1 MPRSA
6 VSLLLAFAAA
16 FAAEASI
23 DEFAWQA
30 PIAARDEP
38 LQRVELPLEVVLALT
53 RDDLGDVA
61 VFNAAGKRLPHAVG
75 RTPGQRRELTMA
87 LPFHEFSRFQQQQAK
102 IVTAR
107 RQAREGDA
115 FAELETT
122 ETVPVQT
129 RQEEFL
135 IDLRADAD
143 APRFDRIEL
152 DWRHQPADQWLEL
165 SVLSGSA
172 IDELRMLNRRKR
184 LSNRDAGEPDW
195 RSLGEVPAGHRYL
208 LLSPATRVASFE
220 LLGATGHYTKT
231 EPPPTF
237 VHRVEVERI
246 DENGT
251 TFYRFDYPA
260 RVRAERLRLV
270 PGDPHSVIG
279 GDLYATW
286 QGADERRLIVRDFR
300 QHNIDSREV
309 RPSEPILLPQRRYDQ
324 FWITTNEPPAQLP
337 RVEFEYARYEVV
349 FLGDGEMPYRLAW
362 GNYASDGGSAELES
376 LLDGER
382 RDARERSVL
391 ASLGPAEIAGGA
403 ERLAAKP
410 RLPWQKWLLWALLI
424 AAAAVTGRMAFVLY
438 REMNPADSKST
449 GLRR

>member
-1 MPRSA
+1 MPRLA

-16 FAAEASI
+16 FAAKASI

-53 RDDLGDVA
+53 REDLADVA
-61 VFNAAGKRLPHAVG
+61 VFNAAGKRLPRSVV
-75 RTPGQRRELTMA
+75 RTPARRRQMTMA
-87 LPFHEFSRFQQQQAK
+87 LPFREFSRFQQQQSK

-115 FAELETT
+115 VAELETT
-122 ETVPVQT
+122 EAVPVQT

-135 IDLRADAD
+135 IDLRADAN

-152 DWRHQPADQWLEL
+152 DWHHRPADQWLEL
-165 SVLSGSA
+165 SVQSGSA
-172 IDELRMLNRRKR
+172 IDELSMLHRRKR
-184 LSNRDAGEPDW
+184 LSNRDTGEPDW
-195 RSLGEVPAGHRYL
+195 RSLGGIPAGHRYL

-220 LLGATGHYTKT
+220 LLGATGHYEET
-231 EPPPTF
+231 EPPPTLA
-237 VHRVEVERI
+237 HRVDVARV
-246 DENGT
+246 DENGE
-251 TFYRFDYPA
+251 TFYRFEYPA
-260 RVRAERLRLV
+260 RVRAERLRVV

-279 GDLYATW
+279 GDLFATW
-286 QGADERRLIVRDFR
+286 EGVDERRRIVRDFR
-300 QHNIDSREV
+300 QHNLDSPDV
-309 RPSEPILLPQRRYDQ
+309 RPSEPIVLPQRRYDR
-324 FWITTNEPPAQLP
+324 FWLTTDEPPAQLP
-337 RVEFEYARYEVV
+337 QVVFEYAQYEIV

-362 GNYASDGGSAELES
+362 GNYASNGGSAELET

-391 ASLGPAEIAGGA
+391 AELGPVEIAGGP
-403 ERLAAKP
+403 ERLAPKP
-410 RLPWQKWLLWALLI
+410 ELPWQKWLLWALLI

-438 REMNPADSKST
+438 REMNSAD
-449 GLRR
+449 G